1 MKVLFTPSPG
11 LGHLFPTVPL
21 AQALRAAGHEVR
33 YATGG
38 LSLAAAEAG
47 FNTVDATPGLDY
59 AEVFMP
65 EGIDGDRPV
74 FSHDPAGAEL
84 ARLFGRVS
92 DFMVDGIVR
101 AAREWRP
108 DLVVSPVLQGGGPC
122 AAETLGVPWIEL
134 PLGPEDSA
142 PGMATDVRAAM
153 SRAEGAPPAPAARV
167 STLPPSLAEALDTD
181 KRPRGAW
188 PMRFLPHN
196 GTMALPEWLSR
207 PSDSPRIVVTLGSI
221 EAMFDGI
228 AVLAPLLSE
237 AGRTDAEF
245 VVTLGGGDP
254 ELLGELPGNVR
265 LVEWIPL
272 DALLA
277 TASAIIHHGGT
288 GTMLTALAC
297 GVPQCV
303 IPQGSYQRIAA
314 DAVEKAGVGVSA
326 APDSVGE
333 VQFARLLEEDLRRRV
348 REVRAEMLAMPTPSD
363 VAARVTALIED
374 GR

>member
-1 MKVLFTPSPG
+1 
-11 LGHLFPTVPL
+11 
-21 AQALRAAGHEVR
+21 
-33 YATGG
+33 
-38 LSLAAAEAG
+38 
-47 FNTVDATPGLDY
+47 
-59 AEVFMP
+59 
-65 EGIDGDRPV
+65 
-74 FSHDPAGAEL
+74 
-84 ARLFGRVS
+84 
-92 DFMVDGIVR
+92 
-101 AAREWRP
+101 
-108 DLVVSPVLQGGGPC
+108 
-122 AAETLGVPWIEL
+122 
-134 PLGPEDSA
+134 
-142 PGMATDVRAAM
+142 
-153 SRAEGAPPAPAARV
+153 
-167 STLPPSLAEALDTD
+167 
-181 KRPRGAW
+181 
-188 PMRFLPHN
+188 MRFLPHN